1 MSTHENLSEHGE
13 ALGGSNRSF
22 GFVFTV
28 VFLVLGLFP
37 MLDGGAVVLE
47 LVAIAGLF
55 LAVALV
61 FPKALGPLN
70 RLWTKF
76 GLLLGAIVNPVVL
89 GIVFYGVLTPIAI
102 AIRLGGKD
110 PLRLKPTPD
119 ARTYWIDRTPPG
131 PAPESMKQQF

>member
-13 ALGGSNRSF
+13 APGGSNRSF
-22 GFVFTV
+22 GLVFTV
-28 VFLVLGLFP
+28 VFLILGLFP
-37 MLDGGAVVLE
+37 MLDGGALVLE

-61 FPKALGPLN
+61 FPRALGPLN

-76 GLLLGAIVNPVVL
+76 GLLLGAIVNPIVL
-89 GIVFYGVLTPIAI
+89 GIIFFCVLTPIAI
-102 AIRLGGKD
+102 AMRLAGKD
-110 PLRLKPTPD
+110 PLRMKPAPD
-119 ARTYWIDRTPPG
+119 AHTYWINRTPPG